1 MIQCLEY
8 NPTGN
13 LIGTFA
19 KEPITIVSAIS
30 SAIFNNILC
39 LVGLYSTSFQTKQ
52 NAPGFLG

>member
-19 KEPITIVSAIS
+19 KEPITIVTVYVIS
-30 SAIFNNILC
+30 SAIF
-39 LVGLYSTSFQTKQ
+39 
-52 NAPGFLG
+52 